1 MTQHW
6 LKRSQ
11 SLPKKSHESFAINR
25 IWPNMSHHLWLNM
38 TDLFR
43 LRRYQK
49 KLYYT
54 FFQSN
59 DSTLIKK
66 KAKSYQRRAIKALLS
81 TGFGQ
86 ICPISCGSTFPGSSH
101 AMTVSEV
108 PREMQSS
115 PGQRPIPANEAWL
128 SPVNAVTSHSGS
140 KPKRSAMY
148 LEILPKFSVE
158 ATGDPGGKLK
168 NTVNAVMSHYGS
180 KLKRS
185 AMYLEIFPM
194 FWVEE
199 TGDPGKRMENKEK
212 CLWSASKVMKKMEKY
227 DKCCD
232 TAL

>member
-1 MTQHW
+1 MKGVSRKILISIIYWGGSVLFFHPVHIFSV
-6 LKRSQ
+6 K
-11 SLPKKSHESFAINR
+11 
-25 IWPNMSHHLWLNM
+25 WLNI
-38 TDLFR
+38 
-43 LRRYQK
+43 
-49 KLYYT
+49 
-54 FFQSN
+54 
-59 DSTLIKK
+59 DSK

-199 TGDPGKRMENKEK
+199 TGDPGKMRNVYGLRQRWWKKWKNMINDVTPH
-212 CLWSASKVMKKMEKY
+212 SRSKRSVMYLEIFPKF
-227 DKCCD
+227 
-232 TAL
+232 